1 MRWKIYELSLKKEDN
16 MKTEFGVIRIVE
28 PALSSNNYYE
38 NVKFFVAIKTD
49 EYGHLKFTCTNN
61 PREATEICNETDSDT
76 RKVSELISL
85 IKTMVPKCFK
95 VEHKTVKMSIE

>member
-38 NVKFFVAIKTD
+38 DVKFFVAIKTD
-49 EYGHLKFTCTNN
+49 ESGHLKFTCTND
-61 PREATEICNETDSDT
+61 PREATEICNKTDSDT
-76 RKVSELISL
+76 HKVNGLITL

-95 VEHKTVKMSIE
+95 VEYKTVKMSIE